1 VSTVSANQ
9 YCTGRVS
16 INILPDEILLQVFQ
30 FYRADSLDPVSG
42 TWGWQRLVH
51 VCRAWRRT
59 ILESQNALDL
69 RLLCTERTPV
79 RRTIDVWPRLPIIIE
94 YRHVPNAI
102 SESAIP
108 KDLGDL
114 VAALRHNVRVCR
126 ITLSLTGPL
135 VETVTSAMR
144 QPYPMLTYLRVQ
156 LAGDAASSPA
166 LLPDGFLGGQAPR
179 LQKMWLDGI
188 RFPSLPKFLLG
199 ASGLVELRLDKIPD
213 TWGISPQTLASCL
226 STLPK
231 LSSLSIEFQYPQPL
245 PEPTLRNPSHPTR
258 YVLPSLAILF
268 YKGESEYLEDLV
280 SQIDAPRLSYAFIK
294 FFNQLIFDIAE
305 LPRFISRTEKLRT
318 LNRAEAFFDGQAVG
332 IGFYRPETTVP
343 RNLTVRIACVPSDW
357 QLSSLAQLCNRSPS
371 LLSGVEQLDIRDCH
385 SRESHL
391 QEMMQWVDLFH
402 PFTRVESLRIPREL
416 GSRIAPVLREL
427 TEPRAAE
434 VLPALNSL
442 IFEEL
447 EPPSSESGS
456 LQRAIDGFIAARER
470 SGHPIDVRRWDDKWE
485 RDMEWEWDLAR
496 EWERDLV
503 VKD

>member
-1 VSTVSANQ
+1 M
-9 YCTGRVS
+9 
-16 INILPDEILLQVFQ
+16 
-30 FYRADSLDPVSG
+30 
-42 TWGWQRLVH
+42 
-51 VCRAWRRT
+51 
-59 ILESQNALDL
+59 
-69 RLLCTERTPV
+69 
-79 RRTIDVWPRLPIIIE
+79 DVWPRLPIIIE
-94 YRHVPNAI
+94 YRYVPSAI
-102 SESAIP
+102 SQSAILE
-108 KDLGDL
+108 DLGDL
-114 VAALRHNVRVCR
+114 VSALRHHVRICR

-135 VETVTSAMR
+135 VGTVTSAMQ
-144 QPYPMLTYLRVQ
+144 QPFPMLTYLRVQ
-156 LAGDAASSPA
+156 LCGEAASSPA
-166 LLPDGFLGGQAPR
+166 LPDGFLGGLAPR
-179 LQKMWLDGI
+179 LQKIWLEGI

-199 ASGLVELRLDKIPD
+199 ASGIVELRLDKIPD
-213 TWGISPQTLASCL
+213 TWNISPQTLTRCL

-231 LSSLSIEFQYPQPL
+231 LTSLSIEFQYPQS
-245 PEPTLRNPSHPTR
+245 PTLRHSPPPPTR
-258 YVLPSLAILF
+258 SVLPALAILF

-343 RNLTVRIACVPSDW
+343 RNLTVRVACIPSDW
-357 QLSSLAQLCNRSPS
+357 QLSSLAQLCNRSLS

-385 SRESHL
+385 SQEPHL

-402 PFTRVESLRIPREL
+402 PFTAVESLRIPREL
-416 GSRIAPVLREL
+416 GTRIAPVLNEL
-427 TEPRAAE
+427 TEPWAAD

-447 EPPSSESGS
+447 EPSLSESGS
-456 LQRAIDGFIAARER
+456 GSLQQAIGGFIAARER
-470 SGHPIDVRRWDDKWE
+470 SGHPVDVRRWDGKWE

-496 EWERDLV
+496 EWERALE

>member
-1 VSTVSANQ
+1 M
-9 YCTGRVS
+9 
-16 INILPDEILLQVFQ
+16 
-30 FYRADSLDPVSG
+30 
-42 TWGWQRLVH
+42 
-51 VCRAWRRT
+51 
-59 ILESQNALDL
+59 
-69 RLLCTERTPV
+69 
-79 RRTIDVWPRLPIIIE
+79 DVWPLLPIIIE
-94 YRHVPNAI
+94 CRYVPSAR
-102 SESAIP
+102 SQSAIP
-108 KDLGDL
+108 EDLGDL
-114 VAALRHNVRVCR
+114 VSALRHNVRVCR

-135 VETVTSAMR
+135 MGTVTSAMQ
-144 QPYPMLTYLRVQ
+144 QPFPMLTYLRVQ
-156 LAGDAASSPA
+156 LCGDAALSPA
-166 LLPDGFLGGQAPR
+166 LPDAFLGGLAPR
-179 LQKMWLDGI
+179 LQKIWLEGI

-199 ASGLVELRLDKIPD
+199 ASGIVELRLDKIPD
-213 TWGISPQTLASCL
+213 TWNISPQTLARCL

-231 LSSLSIEFQYPQPL
+231 LSSLSIEFQYPQS
-245 PEPTLRNPSHPTR
+245 PTLRHSPPPTR
-258 YVLPSLAILF
+258 SVLPALAILF

-305 LPRFISRTEKLRT
+305 LPRFISRTEKLST

-343 RNLTVRIACVPSDW
+343 RNLTVRVACIPSDW
-357 QLSSLAQLCNRSPS
+357 QLSSLAQLCNRSLS

-385 SRESHL
+385 SQEPHL

-402 PFTRVESLRIPREL
+402 PFTAVESLRIPREL
-416 GSRIAPVLREL
+416 GTRIAPVLNEL
-427 TEPRAAE
+427 TEPWAAE

-470 SGHPIDVRRWDDKWE
+470 SGHPVDVRRWDGKWE

-496 EWERDLV
+496 EWERALE